1 MIGKVDLR
9 GLQPGGPGWEE
20 AKTVVTASMEA
31 HGAVLVSHSAIGPDL
46 RQALFGR
53 AAPEFFAL
61 PMDSKQ
67 RLVSGPLNGY
77 LGPRPEAPAFES
89 ARVFER
95 TLDGRV
101 VRNSADVVWPDDGNP
116 TFRDTVTRY
125 AENMLDLK
133 RMLVTM
139 ILESMG
145 VRKEHVDTFL
155 ESLNYSVRPS
165 C

>member
-31 HGAVLVSHSAIGPDL
+31 HGAVLVSHSAFGPDL

-155 ESLNYSVRPS
+155 ESPNYSVRPS